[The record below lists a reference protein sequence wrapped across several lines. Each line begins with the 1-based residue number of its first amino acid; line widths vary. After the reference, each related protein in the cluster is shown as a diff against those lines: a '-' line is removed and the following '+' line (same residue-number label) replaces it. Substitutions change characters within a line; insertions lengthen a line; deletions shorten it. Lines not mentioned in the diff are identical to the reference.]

1 MADNTDN
8 ENRKTLLSL
17 RVTVAGVV
25 VTLIMLAVFGII
37 FWMFMKNEN
46 KTEYYYSSPKIVL
59 FGDSIFAYYQDEN
72 SVAHRLS
79 DKLGE
84 EVFDAS
90 FGGTCLAYTDRDG
103 RLDDTSDAMSLA
115 ALTQAIT
122 AYDFRYQENSVDSV
136 SSADYFESRLGE
148 LKKTDLS
155 KTEIV
160 VIEHLVNDYHNAIP
174 LETGSDKY
182 DEYTYEGALRSVV
195 SRLKKKY
202 PSLRIIIAAPPLTWY
217 PAVSDTVDE
226 YGRKAELRDYANMT
240 AATEK
245 DYGGG
250 IVTGYRRVQKS
261 VADELGIEYIDLSEC
276 MDNESVENIF
286 TYSVDGLHPNENGAE
301 RIAEYMAEYIRNN
314 R

>member
-122 AYDFRYQENSVDSV
+122 AYDFRYQENSVDSA
-136 SSADYFESRLGE
+136 SSTDYFESRLGE

-195 SRLKKKY
+195 SKLKKKY

-226 YGRKAELRDYANMT
+226 YGRKAELRDYDNMT